1 MDHVSICWNY
11 QLTWST
17 LPSQRKSMP
26 NFWIIYKIGK
36 IQSPS
41 AINLKSTH
49 VTTLGQ
55 KNRFLFLAVRCANSK
70 EFFIVSAIFGEI
82 SATKVNRR
90 SEVWIIKLGFN
101 QYKPSGKYRMGS
113 TDAADLEFTT
123 TCLSFQ
129 MVKLV
134 LHVEQWDL
142 ILLVVVGVLLVTILI
157 QIKNNLS
164 GVKQKSLSVVAI

>member
-1 MDHVSICWNY
+1 
-11 QLTWST
+11 
-17 LPSQRKSMP
+17 
-26 NFWIIYKIGK
+26 
-36 IQSPS
+36 
-41 AINLKSTH
+41 
-49 VTTLGQ
+49 
-55 KNRFLFLAVRCANSK
+55 
-70 EFFIVSAIFGEI
+70 
-82 SATKVNRR
+82 
-90 SEVWIIKLGFN
+90 
-101 QYKPSGKYRMGS
+101 MGS

-164 GVKQKSLSVVAI
+164 GVK